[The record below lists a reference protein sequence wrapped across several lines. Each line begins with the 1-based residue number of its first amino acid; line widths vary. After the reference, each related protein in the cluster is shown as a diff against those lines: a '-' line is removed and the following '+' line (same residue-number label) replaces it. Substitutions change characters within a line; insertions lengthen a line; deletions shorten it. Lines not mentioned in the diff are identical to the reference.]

1 MESCLPLA
9 LKWVGVSE
17 GCVFCCFSVILA
29 STCGVLLSREM
40 VRGRLF
46 HSPQFQGE
54 TLKFCLQKQ
63 KQGVQRTR
71 EDNHG
76 KGGMSHFSF
85 PLCILLKNRSGE
97 VLGEGDLLPVSAG
110 SCELQDM
117 TFDNQ
122 VPH

>member
-1 MESCLPLA
+1 M
-9 LKWVGVSE
+9 VG
-17 GCVFCCFSVILA
+17 G
-29 STCGVLLSREM
+29 G
-40 VRGRLF
+40 LF
-46 HSPQFQGE
+46 PSPQLQGQ

-76 KGGMSHFSF
+76 KGGMTHFSF
-85 PLCILLKNRSGE
+85 PLCILLKTRSGE

-110 SCELQDM
+110 SFELQDM
-117 TFDNQ
+117 AFDNQ